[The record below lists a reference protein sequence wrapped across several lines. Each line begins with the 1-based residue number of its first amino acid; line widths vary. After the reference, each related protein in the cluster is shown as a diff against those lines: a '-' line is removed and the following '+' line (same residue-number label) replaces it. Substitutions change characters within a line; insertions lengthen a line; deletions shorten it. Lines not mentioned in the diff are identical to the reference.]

1 MLIRNSHQ
9 GFDHPLSSEITP
21 QAQYLQRRAFMQ
33 TLAMGAAGATL
44 AGWAGR
50 DALAAADRVHL
61 PALKGVAS
69 KVAGA
74 MTMDA
79 MTSYQDVTGYNNY
92 YEFGLDKDEPARNA
106 HTLKTRP

>member
-1 MLIRNSHQ
+1 MLIRHRNQ
-9 GFDHPLSSEITP
+9 GFEHPLGSEITP
-21 QAQYLQRRAFMQ
+21 QPQYLQRRDFLQ

-50 DALAAADRVHL
+50 DALAATDRVHL

-74 MTMDA
+74 MTVEA
-79 MTSYQDVTGYNNY
+79 ATSYQDVTSYNNY